1 MHKYLLIFI
10 ILFFSSSIFS
20 FEDPKKYKDINP
32 SFIKMTI
39 KDPKQKVG
47 YTVGDKIS
55 REIIFSVK
63 KPYQLVEE
71 SLPIEGYEKRY
82 RGQKLGVVLQNIKFT
97 KEDKDDE
104 VNYKINLIYQIFTN
118 NVVAKPASVTA
129 DYYRLINPTD
139 PENIVKYRIPSF
151 TFAISPIAIFGDIK
165 IENDMS
171 PFRGPFYININNE
184 KEFLKKTIVALAL
197 ILIFLGYIWGRFTW
211 IPGQNKIFS
220 AIYKENK
227 KLSPNPESI
236 KKFISD
242 LHNGFNKTVNQS
254 LFESNLEILFK
265 KNKSFINIKQELH
278 IFFDISRS
286 IFFEN
291 SKSLDYEKIHSWLKS
306 FSLHCRM
313 CERKLIVDSKDV
325 IGKTPK

>member
-10 ILFFSSSIFS
+10 ILSYSSSIFS
-20 FEDPKKYKDINP
+20 YEDPKKYKDINP
-32 SFIKMTI
+32 SFIKMKI

-47 YTVGDKIS
+47 YTVGDKIL

-63 KPYQLVEE
+63 KPYKLVEE

-97 KEDKDDE
+97 KEEKEDE

-129 DYYRLINPTD
+129 DYYRLINPAD

-151 TFAISPIAIFGDIK
+151 SFAISPIAIFGDIK

-171 PFRGPFYININNE
+171 PYRGPFYININNE
-184 KEFLKKTIVALAL
+184 KEFLKKTIFALVL
-197 ILIFLGYIWGRFTW
+197 VLIFLGYIWGRFTW

-220 AIYKENK
+220 TIYKENK
-227 KLSPNPESI
+227 KLSPNSENI
-236 KKFISD
+236 RKFISD
-242 LHNGFNKTVNQS
+242 LHSGFNKTVNQS
-254 LFESNLEILFK
+254 LFESDLEILLI
-265 KNKSFINIKQELH
+265 KNKSFTNIKDEIH
-278 IFFDISRS
+278 IFFDLSRS
-286 IFFEN
+286 IFFKN
-291 SKSLDYEKIHSWLKS
+291 SKSIDYKKTYTWLKT

-313 CERKLIVDSKDV
+313 CERKLIVDPKDLV
-325 IGKTPK
+325 GKNPK

>member
-1 MHKYLLIFI
+1 MHKYFLIFF
-10 ILFFSSSIFS
+10 LLTLSSSIFS
-20 FEDPKKYKDINP
+20 YEDPKKYKDIDPNY
-32 SFIKMTI
+32 INLVI

-55 REIIFSVK
+55 RVITFSVK

-82 RGQKLGVVLQNIKFT
+82 RGQKLGVVLQNIKFIKEE
-97 KEDKDDE
+97 KEDE
-104 VNYKINLIYQIFTN
+104 VSYKINLIYQIFTN

-129 DYYRLINPTD
+129 DYYRLINPAD
-139 PENIVKYRIPSF
+139 PENIVKHRIPSF
-151 TFAISPIAIFGDIK
+151 TFAISPIAIFGAVK

-171 PFRGPFYININNE
+171 PYRGPFYININNE
-184 KEFLKKTIVALAL
+184 KKFLKRAIFGFVL
-197 ILIFLGYIWGRFTW
+197 ILLILGYIWGRFTW

-220 AIYKENK
+220 TAYKNNK
-227 KLSPNPESI
+227 KASCTQKNI
-236 KKFISD
+236 KIFISD
-242 LHNGFNKTVNQS
+242 LHSGFDKTINQS

-265 KNKSFINIKQELH
+265 KNKSFINIKKELH

-291 SKSLDYEKIHSWLKS
+291 SKSIDYEKTHSWLKS

-313 CERKLIVDSKDV
+313 CERKLIVDPKDV
-325 IGKTPK
+325 LGKNPK